1 MWIILIE
8 SQCVFSTMPPRP
20 TLLVKMSVLTSGSS
34 CVYVPS
40 FFRLL
45 NILEGGL
52 VKHLKA
58 KWYMQLHGCNPDT
71 LTPGQMK
78 ISLVEAEGAF
88 YFLGVGVALAS
99 LVLFLECCRHRCKS
113 QATHTNPLPTSS
125 RTTSPLPDTT
135 SIRCDTTNIR
145 SSVLKED
152 CYTYTTHCFD
162 DNVWSV
168 NVSNGVSYMDDWED
182 QYKPNAFISTFEMLD
197 VATPRGTLRGRL
209 ASDVSYRR
217 RRWSRASRRSS
228 LPEPDIEAERQRDR
242 EDGFGYIR
250 TCHVPHSDADC
261 TDAETGEFSVNF
273 GTFEL

>member
-8 SQCVFSTMPPRP
+8 SPVFYRP
-20 TLLVKMSVLTSGSS
+20 CYRALQYMSLLTSGSS

-113 QATHTNPLPTSS
+113 QSTHTSPLPTSS

-135 SIRCDTTNIR
+135 STSCDTTNMT
-145 SSVLKED
+145 SSVLKEE

-162 DNVWSV
+162 DNVWSD
-168 NVSNGVSYMDDWED
+168 NVSNDVSCVDDWED
-182 QYKPNAFISTFEMLD
+182 QYKPNAFMSTFEMLD
-197 VATPRGTLRGRL
+197 VATPRGTLRDRL
-209 ASDVSYRR
+209 ASDATYQR
-217 RRWSRASRRSS
+217 RRWSRVSRHSS
-228 LPEPDIEAERQRDR
+228 LPEPGREAERRRGR
-242 EDGFGYIR
+242 EDGFGHLR
-250 TCHVPHSDADC
+250 TYRVSLGDATC

-273 GTFEL
+273 GTSEL